1 MLTSP
6 HVYLALTRGDV
17 AGTLSFRLAS
27 SPGVLLQGN
36 VCSNS
41 IDSNLLSERHYD
53 PLPMLQHYKVV
64 WQIHFLLMFTSQSV
78 MGVSSSPAS
87 RVEPF
92 SFLISD
98 FLKISHNIEAQ
109 RYNPPNA
116 LGNTNYYMANSL
128 TYHQTWLFSSPF
140 IMPRYWL
147 QGLA

>member
-116 LGNTNYYMANSL
+116 LGNTI
-128 TYHQTWLFSSPF
+128 TWRTRLLITNLVFSSPF
-140 IMPRYWL
+140 VMPRYWL
-147 QGLA
+147 QVLA